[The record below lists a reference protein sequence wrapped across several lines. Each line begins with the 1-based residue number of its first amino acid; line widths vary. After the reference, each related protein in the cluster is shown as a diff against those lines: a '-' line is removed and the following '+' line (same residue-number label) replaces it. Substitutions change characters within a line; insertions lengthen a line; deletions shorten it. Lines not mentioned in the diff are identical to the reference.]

1 MPPRPPS
8 AAELNHLRG
17 RKLDKGAPVSPPLVT
32 ASMYHHPGDPD
43 GSASY
48 GRSDNSTWQA
58 TEHLLGYLEQA
69 PALLFPSGMAAIAA
83 PMFALLK
90 NQQRLLIPS
99 DGYYATRLLADQFL
113 AQLGIEIDQ
122 RPTRNFAKGGFD
134 DYAMVFIETPSNP
147 DLDLCDL
154 EEISAAA
161 RRANAITVADN
172 TTMTPY
178 GQRPLDLGIDIVVAS
193 DTKAPSGHSDILMG
207 HVASRDEN
215 VMSRIEQ
222 WRRLSGSIPGPH
234 EAWLL
239 HRSLETLEMRFDRMC
254 TSAEIIAA
262 RLSKILP
269 GKVVYPGL
277 PDHPDTSLAAKQ
289 MARNG
294 FLIGL
299 TLHDKAAAERFIDAC
314 SMLRP
319 VTSFGGTHSSAE
331 RRARWGDDVAEGFV
345 RISIGCEPVEE
356 LWGALESALAP

>member
-1 MPPRPPS
+1 MPPKSPS
-8 AAELNHLRG
+8 AADLNHLRG
-17 RKLDKGAPVSPPLVT
+17 RTLNKGDAVAPPLVT

-48 GRSDNSTWQA
+48 GRSDNATWQT
-58 TEHLLGYLEQA
+58 TEHLLSYLEQA

-83 PMFALLK
+83 PLFALLR
-90 NQQRLLIPS
+90 NGDRVLIPS

-113 AQLGIEIDQ
+113 ARLGVEVDQ
-122 RPTRNFAKGGFD
+122 RPTRSFASGGFD
-134 DYAMVFIETPSNP
+134 GYAMIFVETPSNP

-154 EEISAAA
+154 SQIAEAA
-161 RRANAITVADN
+161 RLAGAISVADN
-172 TTMTPY
+172 TTMTPF

-207 HVASRDEN
+207 HVASRDEQI
-215 VMSRIEQ
+215 MERIEQ

-239 HRSLETLEMRFDRMC
+239 HRSLETLGLRFGQMC
-254 TSAEIIAA
+254 SSADVIAE
-262 RLSKILP
+262 RLSQAMP

-277 PDHPDTSLAAKQ
+277 ADHPDRALATKQ

-294 FLIGL
+294 FLIGV
-299 TLHDKAAAERFIDAC
+299 TFRNKDVAEDFINNC

-331 RRARWGDDVAEGFV
+331 RRARWGDDVADGFV
-345 RISIGCEPVEE
+345 RISIGCEPAEE
-356 LWGALESALAP
+356 LWGAFELALSQ